1 MYISKEELEYEKEF
15 ERKKIKMR
23 DLLFTKE
30 YIEWFEKFVS
40 RYQDFEV
47 QDIIDVLD
55 DEEDIKNAKNLGWFY
70 ENIETYM
77 KENYIWP
84 ELDERIGTK
93 FIYYIKYNDITY
105 ELIGLLPSNHFGHLH
120 IRISQE
126 VSSKVIDFND
136 IMLGIEQPNTE
147 RIRKNL
153 QEETKRLKEIF
164 KARNN
169 ELIDY
174 TDKEKCKKN
183 ILKKERSRR
192 G

>member
-1 MYISKEELEYEKEF
+1 MDISEEEIEYIKKL
-15 ERKKIKMR
+15 ERKKRKMR

-47 QDIIDVLD
+47 QDIKDVLD

-77 KENYIWP
+77 KENYISP
-84 ELDERIGTK
+84 ELDERIGTR

-105 ELIGLLPSNHFGHLH
+105 ELIGFNPSNPFGHLH

-174 TDKEKCKKN
+174 TDKEKSKKN
-183 ILKKERSRR
+183 TLKKERSRR

>member
-1 MYISKEELEYEKEF
+1 MYISKEEFEYEKEF

-55 DEEDIKNAKNLGWFY
+55 DEEDIKNAKNLGWFF
-70 ENIETYM
+70 ENIEKYM
-77 KENYIWP
+77 RENYISP

-93 FIYYIKYNDITY
+93 FIYYIKYNDISY
-105 ELIGLLPSNHFGHLH
+105 ELIGLNPVNFGHLH
-120 IRISQE
+120 IKISQE
-126 VSSKVIDFND
+126 VSSKFIDFND

-164 KARNN
+164 KSRNN
-169 ELIDY
+169 ELTDC